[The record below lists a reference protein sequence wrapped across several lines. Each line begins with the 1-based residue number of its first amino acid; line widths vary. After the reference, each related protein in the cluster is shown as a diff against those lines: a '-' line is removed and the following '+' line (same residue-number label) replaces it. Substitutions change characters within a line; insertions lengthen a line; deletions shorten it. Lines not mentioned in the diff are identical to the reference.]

1 MELIN
6 SFKRYLVRTVP
17 KLVIKDRVKAE
28 AAETMDSRKAGD
40 QYVTAMLKID
50 SFLSYHSFSMKVIQR
65 AGITDVSFAYSCSKN
80 KSLIPME
87 YRDAVVESQR
97 QEIID
102 SFEETNDYYRML
114 AGMKG
119 IGQDSIMIAPSEL
132 ERYGFT
138 GDAPVAL
145 DSLEPAI
152 LSFMESDGYLDGLA
166 KKYPAHKYIPYMAT
180 RKVDIVIARR
190 ADDYQLLY
198 TPRLENGYR
207 FYRDFIF
214 YYEDARQYFLSVVYN
229 HAYESRYNYYHGFI
243 GFMILHMAIGRT
255 LNSTFKVMA
264 DRDFYDLETVRIF
277 LDAYSIPFIELFT
290 LAQQKLLC
298 KNLNILLREKGDVQV
313 LYDVLD
319 LLGYDNYELL
329 KYVLVKQHRLYQEN
343 DESLPT
349 PIFYYRTVIDDDGT
363 TVLELDRNS
372 MYEYYFVG
380 VPMNETDIIIGDPED
395 VDAYEYHEF
404 VDGDP
409 TWVQDN
415 ELALA
420 LENMQMNY
428 VETKYAALNLV
439 FKMQEINFELTYL
452 SRLILDKKAQTK
464 FLTVE
469 MSLISSRTVNL
480 FDVWVLLICLIC
492 KRNEIIPD
500 IIKSPSKVL
509 AIWGYNFNVDFDK
522 IKNEVKSHPDLYDQ
536 DILDHIDNFQF
547 GTIQDV
553 NDAYRNVK
561 QLADLLTKVMQE
573 TDDPDVYHANMQLYN
588 TLLLT
593 ERAPELYT
601 MSNGE
606 IADLYSDYLKDAA
619 PDLYEFYEGI
629 ETPEEC
635 IDYINYIATK
645 MSTLLEDTE
654 YLMYLNP
661 VDINLINAI
670 LTILR
675 AFKSYTIDIKDITIE
690 YQFDSRLH
698 NLMKLMDKA
707 WFKTK
712 LKYADRAIR
721 YNDAIHVFE
730 SYIKTH
736 SHFFMKDGWFS
747 TVTIHNHSAAIMHDL
762 IVEFEKVSLKNSD
775 RMNTTDAVHTVES
788 TIHSKSKMDLRDK
801 FTMEWVDRTP

>member
-6 SFKRYLVRTVP
+6 SFKRYLINTVP
-17 KLVIKDRVKAE
+17 KIVVKDRVAAE
-28 AAETMDSRKAGD
+28 AAETMTSRRNGD
-40 QYVTAMLKID
+40 YYVAASLKID
-50 SFLSYHSFSMKVIQR
+50 TFLSFVSYSREIIQR
-65 AGITDVSFAYSCSKN
+65 AGITDIATAIACSNN
-80 KSLIPME
+80 KFLIPQQ
-87 YRDAVVESQR
+87 YRDAVVQAQR
-97 QEIID
+97 DYITAN
-102 SFEETNDYYRML
+102 FEETNEYYRMI
-114 AGMKG
+114 AGMKA
-119 IGQDSIMIAPSEL
+119 IGQESIMLPPSEL
-132 ERYGFT
+132 RRYGFT
-138 GDAPVAL
+138 GDTPVAL
-145 DSLEPAI
+145 DELEPAI
-152 LSFMESDGYLDGLA
+152 LSFMETDGFLA
-166 KKYPAHKYIPYMAT
+166 TLAQRYPAHKYIPYMAT
-180 RKVDIVIARR
+180 RKVDIVVARR
-190 ADDYQLLY
+190 AEDYQLLY

-207 FYRDFIF
+207 FYRDFISF
-214 YYEDARQYFLSVVYN
+214 YEDARQYFLTVVYN
-229 HAYESRYNYYHGFI
+229 HAYESQYTYYHSFI
-243 GFMILHMAIGRT
+243 GFMILHMAIQRT

-264 DRDFYDLETVRIF
+264 DRDFYDLETVRVF
-277 LDAYSIPFIELFT
+277 LDAYSIPFIDLFT

-298 KNLNILLREKGDVQV
+298 KNLNILLRQKADVQV

-329 KYVLVKQHRLYQEN
+329 KYMLVKQHRLYQEN
-343 DESLPT
+343 DEALPV
-349 PIFYYRTVIDDDGT
+349 PVFYYRTVVDDNGT
-363 TVLELDRNS
+363 TVLELDRTS

-380 VPMNETDIIIGDPED
+380 VPMDETDVVIEDFED

-409 TWVQDN
+409 TWIQDN

-439 FKMQEINFELTYL
+439 FRMQEINFELTYL
-452 SRLILDKKAQTK
+452 SRLILDKKAQTSY
-464 FLTVE
+464 LTVE
-469 MSLISSRTVNL
+469 MSLITNRPVSL
-480 FDVWVLLICLIC
+480 FNVWILLICLIC

-500 IIKSPSKVL
+500 IIKNPSMTL
-509 AIWGYNFNVDFDK
+509 AIWGYNFQSDFNK
-522 IKNEVKSHPDLYDQ
+522 IKEEVKSHPELYDQ
-536 DILDHIDNFQF
+536 DVLDHIDNFQF

-553 NDAYRNVK
+553 NYAYRHVREV
-561 QLADLLTKVMQE
+561 ASILTEVMQE
-573 TDDPDVYHANMQLYN
+573 TDDPDVYHANAMLYN

-593 ERAPELYT
+593 ERNTELYT

-606 IADLYSDYLKDAA
+606 VADLYSDYLADAA

-654 YLMYLNP
+654 YLVYLNP

-675 AFKSYTIDIKDITIE
+675 AFKSYTIDIKDITVE

-707 WFKTK
+707 WFKVY
-712 LKYADRAIR
+712 LKYSDNAIR

-730 SYIKTH
+730 SYIKEN
-736 SHFFMKDGWFS
+736 SKMLLADGWFS
-747 TVTIHNHSAAIMHDL
+747 SVTVRNHSAMIMPDL
-762 IVEFEKVSLKNSD
+762 LKRFEQMSLKASD
-775 RMNTTDAVHTVES
+775 QLGTEDGIHVVES
-788 TIHSKSKMDLRDK
+788 NIKAQSKADFRDS
-801 FTMEWVDRTP
+801 FTFEWVDHTP

>member
-6 SFKRYLVRTVP
+6 SFKRYLINTVP
-17 KLVIKDRVKAE
+17 KIVVKDRVAAE
-28 AAETMDSRKAGD
+28 AAETMTSRRNGD
-40 QYVTAMLKID
+40 YYVAASLKID
-50 SFLSYHSFSMKVIQR
+50 TFLSYVSYSREVIQR
-65 AGITDVSFAYSCSKN
+65 AGITDISTAIACSNN
-80 KSLIPME
+80 KFLIPQQ
-87 YRDAVVESQR
+87 YREAVLQAQR
-97 QEIID
+97 DYIIAN
-102 SFEETNDYYRML
+102 FEETNEYYRMV
-114 AGMKG
+114 AGMKA
-119 IGQDSIMIAPSEL
+119 IGQDSVMLTPSEL
-132 ERYGFT
+132 SPYGFT
-138 GDAPVAL
+138 GDSPVAL

-152 LSFMESDGYLDGLA
+152 LSFMESDGFLA
-166 KKYPAHKYIPYMAT
+166 TLAQRYPQHKYIPYMAT
-180 RKVDIVIARR
+180 RKVDIVVARR

-207 FYRDFIF
+207 FYRDFIS
-214 YYEDARQYFLSVVYN
+214 YYEDARQYFLTVVYN
-229 HAYESRYNYYHGFI
+229 HSYESQYNYYHAFI
-243 GFMILHMAIGRT
+243 GFMILHMAIQRT

-277 LDAYSIPFIELFT
+277 LDAYSIPFIDLFT

-298 KNLNILLREKGDVQV
+298 KNLNILLRQKGDVQV

-329 KYVLVKQHRLYQEN
+329 KYMLVKQHRLYQEN
-343 DESLPT
+343 DESLPV
-349 PIFYYRTVIDDDGT
+349 PVFYYRTVVDDNGT
-363 TVLELDRNS
+363 TVLELDRTS

-380 VPMNETDIIIGDPED
+380 VPMDETDVVIEDFED

-409 TWVQDN
+409 TWIQDN

-439 FKMQEINFELTYL
+439 FRMQEINFELTYL
-452 SRLILDKKAQTK
+452 SRLILDKKAQTSY
-464 FLTVE
+464 LTVE
-469 MSLISSRTVNL
+469 MSLISNHSVSL
-480 FDVWVLLICLIC
+480 FNVWVLLICLIC

-500 IIKSPSKVL
+500 IIKNPSMML
-509 AIWGYNFNVDFDK
+509 AIWGYNFQADFDK
-522 IKNEVKSHPDLYDQ
+522 IKEEVRKNPELYDQ
-536 DILDHIDNFQF
+536 EVLDHIDNFQF
-547 GTIQDV
+547 GTIRDV
-553 NDAYRNVK
+553 NDAYRHVK
-561 QLADLLTKVMQE
+561 ELASILTEVMQK
-573 TDDPDVYHANMQLYN
+573 TDDPYVYHANMMLYN
-588 TLLLT
+588 ALLLT
-593 ERAPELYT
+593 DRNPSLYT

-606 IADLYSDYLKDAA
+606 IADLYSDYLADAA
-619 PDLYEFYEGI
+619 PDLYEFYMGI

-654 YLMYLNP
+654 YLIYLNP

-707 WFKTK
+707 WFKVH
-712 LKYADRAIR
+712 LKYGDRAIR

-736 SHFFMKDGWFS
+736 SKMLLSDGWFS
-747 TVTIHNHSAAIMHDL
+747 SVTIRNHSAMIMHDL
-762 IVEFEKVSLKNSD
+762 IKRFEQVSLKASD
-775 RMNTTDAVHTVES
+775 QLATEDGIHVVES
-788 TIHSKSKMDLRDK
+788 NVQTESRANFRDS
-801 FTMEWVDRTP
+801 FTFEWVDHTP